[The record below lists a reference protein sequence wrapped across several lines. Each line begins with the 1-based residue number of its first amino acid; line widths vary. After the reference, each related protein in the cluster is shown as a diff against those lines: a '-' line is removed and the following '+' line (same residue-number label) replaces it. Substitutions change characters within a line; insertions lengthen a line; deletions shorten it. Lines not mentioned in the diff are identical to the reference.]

1 MEPNRIRKSLSNEC
15 TYSQNL
21 RSLGAC
27 ENAIDELIADLQAE
41 LGQKASLRQIRKAF
55 VKVKFADFSR
65 TTKECLSHEA
75 TREVFHALLK
85 VAYSRKEK
93 HVRLLGVGVR
103 FEEEHD
109 EESNQILMPF

>member
-1 MEPNRIRKSLSNEC
+1 MHLLSE
-15 TYSQNL
+15 S

-103 FEEEHD
+103 FEEEP
-109 EESNQILMPF
+109 EEDLWQALLPLESGRPDDRAG